1 MFFGKQKLNYD
12 VDGIE
17 LLARH
22 EGYDN
27 VESLTT
33 TRVLNDEDFRKIK
46 ILKMR
51 EALKHVTKDDPF
63 KKKEEEAS
71 EPEDDASDVD
81 DDDEGS
87 ESEVEFVSDEEEG
100 EIELDEEI
108 ELDDEDGEE
117 EIEEESKASDSSSE
131 ITEYEDMD
139 VDSSDLENSSEEDNP
154 HGFVYARTL
163 DTFKKT

>member
-17 LLARH
+17 LLAKH
-22 EGYDN
+22 EGYEN

-33 TRVLNDEDFRKIK
+33 TRVLNDEDFKKIK

-63 KKKEEEAS
+63 KKKEEEVDDEEEGS
-71 EPEDDASDVD
+71 EL

-100 EIELDEEI
+100 EIELDEDGEI
-108 ELDDEDGEE
+108 EIDEDDDDEEGEE
-117 EIEEESKASDSSSE
+117 DMEGEEDEESKASDSSSE
-131 ITEYEDMD
+131 ITDYDDMD
-139 VDSSDLENSSEEDNP
+139 VDSSDL
-154 HGFVYARTL
+154 
-163 DTFKKT
+163 

>member
-17 LLARH
+17 LLAKH
-22 EGYDN
+22 EGYEN

-33 TRVLNDEDFRKIK
+33 TRVLNDEDFKKIK

-63 KKKEEEAS
+63 KKKEEEVDDEEEGS
-71 EPEDDASDVD
+71 EL

-100 EIELDEEI
+100 EIELDEDGEI
-108 ELDDEDGEE
+108 ELDEVDNDEDGEE
-117 EIEEESKASDSSSE
+117 DMEGEEDEESKASDSSSE
-131 ITEYEDMD
+131 ITDYDDMD
-139 VDSSDLENSSEEDNP
+139 VDSSDL
-154 HGFVYARTL
+154 
-163 DTFKKT
+163 

>member
-17 LLARH
+17 LLAKH
-22 EGYDN
+22 EGYEN

-33 TRVLNDEDFRKIK
+33 TRVLNDEDFKKIK

-63 KKKEEEAS
+63 KKKEEEVDDEEEGS
-71 EPEDDASDVD
+71 EL

-100 EIELDEEI
+100 EIELDEDGEI
-108 ELDDEDGEE
+108 EIDEDDDDEDGEE
-117 EIEEESKASDSSSE
+117 DMEGEEEESKASDSSSE
-131 ITEYEDMD
+131 ITDYDDMD
-139 VDSSDLENSSEEDNP
+139 VDSSDL
-154 HGFVYARTL
+154 
-163 DTFKKT
+163 